1 MTFKKS
7 SFTILLMAAVTLSAC
22 EFDYKRTDEV
32 AHQETYVP
40 KFKISE
46 SEFKDEVLRIIPA
59 ESINLSSSVS
69 RRNGGNKTHSLT
81 VNVLNPKEFSDP
93 IAFLAQAEEVKAQA
107 VKSIENLGQY
117 EKIYI
122 HFEEK
127 SLENGLER
135 TRTQKREISL

>member
-7 SFTILLMAAVTLSAC
+7 TFVILLIAIITLSAC
-22 EFDYKRTDEV
+22 EFDYTRTDEV

-40 KFKISE
+40 KFKTSE

-69 RRNGGNKTHSLT
+69 QKNGGKKTHSLT
-81 VNVLNPKEFSDP
+81 VNVLNPEKFSEP
-93 IAFLAQAEEVKAQA
+93 SAFIAQAEEVKAQA
-107 VKSIENLGQY
+107 VKSIENLEQY

-122 HFEEK
+122 LFEEK
-127 SLENGLER
+127 TLEKGLER
-135 TRTQKREISL
+135 TRTQKREIAL

>member
-7 SFTILLMAAVTLSAC
+7 TFVILLIAAITLSAC

-32 AHQETYVP
+32 AHQETYLP
-40 KFKISE
+40 KFKTSE

-59 ESINLSSSVS
+59 EGINLSSSVS
-69 RRNGGNKTHSLT
+69 QRSGGEKTHSLT
-81 VNVLNPKEFSDP
+81 VNVLNPEKFSEP
-93 IAFLAQAEEVKAQA
+93 SAFIVQAEEVKAQA
-107 VKSIENLGQY
+107 VKSIENLEQY

-127 SLENGLER
+127 SIEDGFER